1 MQTFCEDLQET
12 VFSSEDAQQ
21 LSQRNTVRSLCVPR
35 PPSPVLPV
43 LPPSSPTLSAS
54 STSLK
59 VSSSASVHILISA
72 PFFSSVYFT
81 YSFASHFLLPLLPPS
96 PPLPSSPPP
105 PPSVPSSSHHLSPA
119 LSPSLFHPLAQS
131 LLLASVCRVKHAVS
145 VVPPRVAVN
154 DCLPFRRSSCTLNL
168 KGAFSLCV

>member
-35 PPSPVLPV
+35 PPSPVLP
-43 LPPSSPTLSAS
+43 PPVPPMLSAS

-81 YSFASHFLLPLLPPS
+81 YSFASHFLLPLLPRPLPS
-96 PPLPSSPPP
+96 PPL
-105 PPSVPSSSHHLSPA
+105 HLP
-119 LSPSLFHPLAQS
+119 HPLFLPPLITFLLPYLRLCSTHS
-131 LLLASVCRVKHAVS
+131 LSHFCWRVFVVSNTLFLLFRRVWQLMTVCRSAVLH
-145 VVPPRVAVN
+145 VR
-154 DCLPFRRSSCTLNL
+154 
-168 KGAFSLCV
+168 